1 MVKGLFRLQ
10 RAAAMFVICA
20 LAMGVLLCSSG
31 CYSSHTASKSSP
43 SASVSATKNMQNY
56 NTWKAPSVPKTP
68 TYEDSRWPTRNSE
81 LLAIPESNRWYN
93 AWGSAGTY
101 CTVAGPVVNVY
112 QATESNGM
120 PIFIDIGAAYPSDES
135 VSLVIWGDQ
144 YYDFEQMI
152 NDVDNGGAW
161 ISVTGYLSVY
171 EGRLQ
176 FDAGD
181 GYIEYTWW
189 THTN

>member
-1 MVKGLFRLQ
+1 MGKVACRMRKI
-10 RAAAMFVICA
+10 AVMFMICL
-20 LAMGVLLCSSG
+20 LAMCVSLCLGG
-31 CYSSHTASKSSP
+31 CYSSHSAGKSSP
-43 SASVSATKNMQNY
+43 NTTATTTKKAQTTNN
-56 NTWKAPSVPKTP
+56 WKAPSVPKAP
-68 TYEDSRWPTRNSE
+68 TYEDSRWPTRNTE

-93 AWGSAGTY
+93 AWGSAETY
-101 CTVAGPVVNVY
+101 CTIAGPVVNVY

-144 YYDFEQMI
+144 YYDFERMI
-152 NDVDNGGAW
+152 NEVDDGGAW

-171 EGRLQ
+171 DGRLQ

-181 GYIEYTWW
+181 GYVEYTWW
-189 THTN
+189 THVS